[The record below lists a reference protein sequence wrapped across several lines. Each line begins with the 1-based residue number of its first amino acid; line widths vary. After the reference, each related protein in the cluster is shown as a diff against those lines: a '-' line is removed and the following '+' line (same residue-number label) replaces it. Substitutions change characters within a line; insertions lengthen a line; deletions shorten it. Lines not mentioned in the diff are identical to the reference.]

1 MGVPGGLT
9 CRQAISWAVPFFEG
23 GVCGGV
29 RALRAKKAP
38 EGEVETDGGERV
50 WCLPS
55 PGLSGGH
62 ACWLPRPRGS
72 CAPWRR

>member
-23 GVCGGV
+23 GVWGGV

-38 EGEVETDGGERV
+38 EGEQVCFNFMVAVTLE
-50 WCLPS
+50 
-55 PGLSGGH
+55 
-62 ACWLPRPRGS
+62 
-72 CAPWRR
+72 